1 MLKYLV
7 YVIKSEENRYYI
19 GFTADIEIRL
29 SQHNSGLSR
38 WTKQY
43 KNWKVIYTK
52 NFENITD
59 ARKWELYLKK
69 QKGGNGFKKE
79 IGIL

>member
-1 MLKYLV
+1 
-7 YVIKSEENRYYI
+7 
-19 GFTADIEIRL
+19 
-29 SQHNSGLSR
+29 
-38 WTKQY
+38 
-43 KNWKVIYTK
+43 VIYTK